1 MTKRKQLEE
10 RYKVA
15 LWKEY
20 IPHFKQMAWVCL
32 IDYDFDKV
40 FIRKT
45 LKEVEAVLS
54 RR

>member
-1 MTKRKQLEE
+1 MNSNKIREK
-10 RYKVA
+10 YKVG

-20 IPHFKQMAWVCL
+20 IPHFKQTAWVCL

-45 LKEVEAVLS
+45 LKEIEDILS
-54 RR
+54 KQ